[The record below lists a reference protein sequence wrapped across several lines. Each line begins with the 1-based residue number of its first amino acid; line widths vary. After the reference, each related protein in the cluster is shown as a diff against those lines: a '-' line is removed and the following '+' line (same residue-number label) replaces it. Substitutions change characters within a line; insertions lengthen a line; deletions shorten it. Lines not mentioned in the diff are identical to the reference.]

1 MAMSSKTT
9 EVRVARIEERLR
21 IRLHLPAI
29 LPILAC
35 TVNRTSLGQA
45 AGDSLVT
52 RFTRAVFNRLDA
64 EPGVT
69 QRHSKN
75 PPVSPL
81 RKGGKKTR
89 RRRLS
94 PPCEGGVGGVRA
106 AAHAMHLKTAL
117 RLSNLAF
124 RMAAP
129 RRDTRRCAEPGRPG
143 NRSRCA
149 PLSRGRTPQIFQFRT
164 SDYEKG
170 TIDLRRTVRSRR
182 CPRWRGPPLAQLRL
196 GAADHPPAPPA
207 AASPSVPAHH
217 RDPDPHGATRQGH
230 ALRHHPVES

>member
-29 LPILAC
+29 ISILAC

-94 PPCEGGVGGVRA
+94 PPCEGGGRGGESRGA
-106 AAHAMHLKTAL
+106 CNA
-117 RLSNLAF
+117 S
-124 RMAAP
+124 
-129 RRDTRRCAEPGRPG
+129 E
-143 NRSRCA
+143 NRSRV
-149 PLSRGRTPQIFQFRT
+149 GRAQ
-164 SDYEKG
+164 
-170 TIDLRRTVRSRR
+170 
-182 CPRWRGPPLAQLRL
+182 RGPADLIITGSRLA
-196 GAADHPPAPPA
+196 P
-207 AASPSVPAHH
+207 SPSWSVRRPFPWA
-217 RDPDPHGATRQGH
+217 RACG
-230 ALRHHPVES
+230 